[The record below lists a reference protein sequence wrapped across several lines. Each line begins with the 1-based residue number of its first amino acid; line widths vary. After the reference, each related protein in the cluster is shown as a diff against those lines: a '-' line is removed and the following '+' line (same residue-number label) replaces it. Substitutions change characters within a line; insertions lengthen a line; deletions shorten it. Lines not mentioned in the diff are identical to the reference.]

1 MVEHVGGP
9 FTLAPYQE
17 RLAAEVSGCQL
28 QVREVFDS
36 PYLVGGSFDVKCLDT
51 CEEAM
56 VLSARILSALRSLDS
71 VVRVWQ
77 VAQQPI
83 PVPSLEPRDLDALT
97 NHHQDGTG
105 PLVAEDWAADPDLTD
120 PAPTS
125 MPKRK
130 RQQQQQHF
138 GKREDDAST
147 SASSNT
153 GPYVQHVT
161 TGVSQM
167 HQVGFRGKGVHIA
180 LIDDGFEPV
189 GLSAFSKTQIVHT
202 HNVADNSANVAHVPG
217 TGSHGTCVLGVI
229 GSDSDHKH
237 DHPFG
242 FVGVAPE
249 AEYTLV
255 AVTRANEQF
264 WEDGMTQALL
274 YAASRKPDIISM
286 SLSTVITY
294 PEHPL
299 PYIAQK
305 IQESGIFVSFPA
317 GNQAEK
323 QPLFALHA
331 PATSRV
337 TSSVGATDSP
347 SLISFSFGVQLDD
360 GTTLRYAPGT
370 VLQLGPNPWKIWF
383 PADAEL
389 LPPGCHVLPKP
400 PKNLLPNDLQN
411 TILLIDAHHC
421 WNHWETNKAIT
432 AQLGIRAILYY
443 TPSSLS
449 WMDGVSFPSVPYG
462 FVDAI
467 THSALISYTDSRVL
481 IEMMSK
487 SSGELKITFP
497 AQGSEGRFSQIVH
510 PRSGGLVAPFSN
522 WGPSLDG
529 HMAPTIVA
537 PGGSMLCPL
546 PKALRSG
553 IGWTIQDGTSFATP
567 FVAGS
572 AALLIEKFR
581 KENRDASPLA
591 IQLALVANAYPRL
604 YPSSRPEAPLMAPIF
619 QQGAGRVNAFDA
631 AHTTSSIDRLSLD
644 FNDTTHRPS
653 SLTFGLR
660 NLTPQPIT
668 YTLGHLKAASGYLLD
683 QTGHRRAAKD
693 VHGVYPSIQ
702 ISPEYVTVP
711 PNSATQISVSITK
724 EPDLPDKDWRGTF
737 FGGFVTISSPEQKLS
752 IPYTGI
758 GGALN
763 NIPMIDRQRSQL
775 IGTDGESLEKF
786 KEGHEFICM
795 YDDIGPYPVSCLRN
809 RQRRDLKPGVIIQAG
824 LPTRRARFEI
834 WSMQN
839 QQRVLTVI
847 PTQETEARPFLL
859 DNALMFWNGKSEGRK
874 FLPAGKYKWVVSVL
888 KMFGKEDV
896 AEDWDTWFSP
906 MWKLTWD
913 EGSIFPLEET
923 IEPRPAKKCRVR

>member
-1 MVEHVGGP
+1 
-9 FTLAPYQE
+9 
-17 RLAAEVSGCQL
+17 
-28 QVREVFDS
+28 
-36 PYLVGGSFDVKCLDT
+36 
-51 CEEAM
+51 M

-77 VAQQPI
+77 VPQQPI

-97 NHHQDGTG
+97 NHNQDGTG
-105 PLVAEDWAADPDLTD
+105 PLVAEDWEADPDLTD

-125 MPKRK
+125 MPKHKRK
-130 RQQQQQHF
+130 RQQHF
-138 GKREDDAST
+138 GKRDDDAST

-153 GPYVQHVT
+153 RPYEQHVT
-161 TGVSQM
+161 TGVTQM
-167 HQVGFRGKGVHIA
+167 HEAGFRGKGIHVA
-180 LIDDGFEPV
+180 LIDIGFEPE

-255 AVTRANEQF
+255 GVTRGNEQF
-264 WEDGMTQALL
+264 WEDGMMQALL

-317 GNQAEK
+317 GNQGEK
-323 QPLFALHA
+323 QPLFAVSA

-347 SLISFSFGVQLDD
+347 SLITFSFGAQLDD

-389 LPPGCHVLPKP
+389 LPTGCHVLPKP
-400 PKNLLPNDLQN
+400 SKNFLPKDPQN
-411 TILLIDAHHC
+411 TILLLDAYHC
-421 WNHWETNKAIT
+421 WNHWETNKALT

-449 WMDGVSFPSVPYG
+449 WMDRVSFPSVPHG
-462 FVDAI
+462 SEDAI
-467 THSALISYTDSRVL
+467 THSALISYADSRLL

-497 AQGSEGRFSQIVH
+497 AQGAEGRFSQTVH
-510 PRSGGLVAPFSN
+510 PRSGGLVASFSN

-529 HMAPTIVA
+529 HMAPTMVA

-546 PKALRSG
+546 SKALRSG
-553 IGWTIQDGTSFATP
+553 IGWTVKDGTSFAAP

-591 IQLALVANAYPRL
+591 IQLALVGNAHPRL
-604 YPSSRPEAPLMAPIF
+604 YSSSPPEAPLVAPIF
-619 QQGAGRVNAFDA
+619 QQGGGRVNAFDA
-631 AHTTSSIDRLSLD
+631 AHATSSIDRLSLD
-644 FNDTTHRPS
+644 FNDTTNRPS

-660 NLTPQPIT
+660 NLTPFPIT
-668 YTLGHLKAASGYLLD
+668 YTLGHLTAASGYLLD
-683 QTGHRRAAKD
+683 ETGHKRAAKD

-702 ISPEYVTVP
+702 ISPEYVKVP
-711 PNSATQISVSITK
+711 PNSATQISVSITN

-737 FGGFVTISSPEQKLS
+737 FGGFVTISTPQEDLS

-763 NIPMIDRQRSQL
+763 KIPMIDRQRSQL
-775 IGTDGESLEKF
+775 VGTDGENVENF
-786 KEGHEFICM
+786 KEGHEFICT
-795 YDDIGPYPVSCLRN
+795 YDDMAPFPVSCLRN
-809 RQRRDLKPGVIIQAG
+809 RQKRDLKPGVIIQAG

-839 QQRVLTVI
+839 HQRVLTVA
-847 PTQETEARPFLL
+847 PAQEAEARPYML
-859 DNALMFWNGKSEGRK
+859 DNALMYWEGDADNRK

-888 KMFGKEDV
+888 KMFGKEEV
-896 AEDWDTWFSP
+896 AEDWDTWYGP
-906 MWKLTWD
+906 TWRLTWD
-913 EGSIFPLEET
+913 VGSRFPPEE
-923 IEPRPAKKCRVR
+923 PSVSRPAKKCRVR